1 MGRSKH
7 AGCRSARIKD
17 VLCMQDITELCP
29 PLVWLK
35 AFVPAPPQ
43 CENGTLKSF
52 ENRLFVTNTSFETY
66 WRATHSRDGFKG
78 FRVMGAGER
87 WMAQIFLADAA
98 SYPQHFSDTPSFTS
112 QRCSFNSQRH
122 FRRIF
127 RSNQMWERKWG
138 D

>member
-29 PLVWLK
+29 PLPWLK

-52 ENRLFVTNTSFETY
+52 ENRLEAWLSLTNASFETY

-78 FRVMGAGER
+78 FRVMGAGGR

-98 SYPQHFSDTPSFTS
+98 SYPQHFSDTPSPTTPTVQF
-112 QRCSFNSQRH
+112 
-122 FRRIF
+122 
-127 RSNQMWERKWG
+127 
-138 D
+138 